1 MPIKFV
7 DLAAQ
12 NDEIRARVEAEHQH
26 IHERTAYVGGP
37 QVAQFE
43 GCFADY
49 LGVKR
54 VVGVGSGTDA
64 LRLALIAAGVEPGD
78 EVITTPM
85 TFIATAEAIFQAGAR
100 PALVDVDPDTATI
113 SIEGVKRYLES
124 GKFHSPRGP
133 RAIVPVDLYGLPVAM
148 DPLLEV
154 AGRYNLPVIED
165 ACQAHGAR
173 VHVGGR
179 WRRAGAAGSIGCFS
193 FYPGKNLGAWGEAG
207 AIATN
212 DSALADRVALLRD
225 HGRVSHYLHQESG
238 YNARLDTIQAAVL
251 LAKLER
257 LEDWNARRRAIA
269 RRYGELLAGSGV
281 MTPAEPEGTESCY
294 HLFVVRSAARDRIF
308 QALSQAGIGCG
319 IHYPVALHLQPACG
333 MLGYRAG
340 DFPISERIADT
351 VVSLP
356 MHPHLTD
363 EEVATVA
370 RAVRAAADGRQA
382 EGGC

>member
-85 TFIATAEAIFQAGAR
+85 TFIATAEAIVQAGAR

-124 GKFHSPRGP
+124 GKFHSP
-133 RAIVPVDLYGLPVAM
+133 
-148 DPLLEV
+148 
-154 AGRYNLPVIED
+154 
-165 ACQAHGAR
+165 
-173 VHVGGR
+173 
-179 WRRAGAAGSIGCFS
+179 
-193 FYPGKNLGAWGEAG
+193 K
-207 AIATN
+207 
-212 DSALADRVALLRD
+212 
-225 HGRVSHYLHQESG
+225 
-238 YNARLDTIQAAVL
+238 
-251 LAKLER
+251 
-257 LEDWNARRRAIA
+257 
-269 RRYGELLAGSGV
+269 
-281 MTPAEPEGTESCY
+281 
-294 HLFVVRSAARDRIF
+294 
-308 QALSQAGIGCG
+308 
-319 IHYPVALHLQPACG
+319 
-333 MLGYRAG
+333 
-340 DFPISERIADT
+340 
-351 VVSLP
+351 
-356 MHPHLTD
+356 
-363 EEVATVA
+363 A
-370 RAVRAAADGRQA
+370 RARSSRWIFMDCPWR
-382 EGGC
+382 